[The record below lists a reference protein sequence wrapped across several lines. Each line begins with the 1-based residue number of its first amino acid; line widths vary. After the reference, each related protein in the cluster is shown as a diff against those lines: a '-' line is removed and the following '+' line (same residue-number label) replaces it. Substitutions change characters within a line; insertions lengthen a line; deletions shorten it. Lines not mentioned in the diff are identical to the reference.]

1 MYGSLRQNL
10 HNFFYTDEG
19 RTDITDYRDAIAS
32 KKIKGFANV
41 LLDGGIQEIVKHLVL
56 TGFDT
61 CLNEMLA
68 AGVYLNHS
76 RCLLKHVTHWI
87 V

>member
-32 KKIKGFANV
+32 KKKDLQMFCWTEGYKR
-41 LLDGGIQEIVKHLVL
+41 L
-56 TGFDT
+56 
-61 CLNEMLA
+61 
-68 AGVYLNHS
+68 
-76 RCLLKHVTHWI
+76 
-87 V
+87 